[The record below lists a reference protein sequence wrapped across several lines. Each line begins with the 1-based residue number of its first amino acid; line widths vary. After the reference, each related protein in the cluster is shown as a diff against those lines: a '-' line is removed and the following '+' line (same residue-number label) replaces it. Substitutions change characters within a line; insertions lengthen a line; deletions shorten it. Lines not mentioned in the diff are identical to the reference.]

1 MSFTREDYIRVFRE
15 EPARVGH
22 MVGFPD
28 LKPLHNE
35 WMKEMLY
42 GSEDMTLLAH
52 RLSYKTTCVSVVL
65 AIYIALLPKLSTL
78 FIRKTDTD
86 VKEIILQTQKILIHP
101 QFSYAASVIMG
112 KPLELLTASAYE
124 INTNYNT
131 STRGTSQL
139 LGIGT
144 GGSVTGKH
152 FDRIFTDD
160 IVNLKDRTST
170 AERDRTKSIYQEL
183 QNVRTHGGRII
194 NTATPWH
201 KDDAVSALMPN
212 VQRYDCY
219 STGIMTP
226 ELIEEKRRSMSPS
239 LFAANYEL
247 RHIAAEN
254 ALFSTY
260 PAETDDESML
270 YDGYAHIDAAYG
282 GEDYTAFTCAR
293 RDGDTLYL
301 YGRMWRAHVD
311 TVMDATLADSDRL
324 MCAPIY
330 CETNA
335 DKGYLAR
342 ELRSRGASVRPYQE
356 RMNKYH
362 KISTFLRKW
371 WGGVVFLAGTD
382 PAYIAQIMDYN
393 EQAEHDDAPDSA
405 ACICRILDRR
415 GDT

>member
-1 MSFTREDYIRVFRE
+1 MSYTREDYIRVFRE

-42 GSEDMTLLAH
+42 SSEDMTLLAH

-65 AIYIALLPKLSTL
+65 AIYIALLPRLSTL
-78 FIRKTDTD
+78 FMRKTDTD
-86 VKEIILQTQKILIHP
+86 VKEIILQTQKILTHP
-101 QFSYAASVIMG
+101 QFAYAASVIMG

-160 IVNLKDRTST
+160 IVNLKDRTSA
-170 AERDRTKSIYQEL
+170 AERDRTKAIYQEL
-183 QNVRTHGGRII
+183 QNVRNHGGRII

-201 KDDAVSALMPN
+201 KDDAVSVLMPN
-212 VQRYDCY
+212 VQRHDCY
-219 STGIMTP
+219 STGIMSP
-226 ELIEEKRRSMSPS
+226 ELIEEKRRSMTHS

-247 RHIAAEN
+247 KHIAAEN
-254 ALFSTY
+254 ALFSTT
-260 PAETDDESML
+260 PQRTEDEKLL
-270 YDGYAHIDAAYG
+270 YDGIAHVDAAYG
-282 GEDYTAFTCAR
+282 GEDFTAFTCAR
-293 RDGDTLYL
+293 RIGDTIYL
-301 YGRMWRAHVD
+301 YGKLFAAHVD
-311 TVMDATLADSDRL
+311 TCKDKIITDCERL
-324 MCAPIY
+324 RCSPIY

-335 DKGYLAR
+335 DKSYLSR
-342 ELRSRGASVRPYQE
+342 ELRRRRMATRPYPETQ
-356 RMNKYH
+356 NKYY
-362 KISTFLRKW
+362 KISTYLRKW
-371 WGGVVFLAGTD
+371 WDHIVILEGTD
-382 PAYIAQIMDYN
+382 PAYIDQILDYT
-393 EQAEHDDAPDSA
+393 EQAAHDDAPDSA
-405 ACICRILDRR
+405 ACVCRVLDRR
-415 GDT
+415 E

>member
-42 GSEDMTLLAH
+42 DREDMTLLAH
-52 RLSYKTTCVSVVL
+52 RLSYKTTCVSIVL
-65 AIYIALLPKLSTL
+65 AIYIALLPRLSTL
-78 FIRKTDTD
+78 FMRKTDTD
-86 VKEIILQTQKILIHP
+86 VKEIILQTQKILTHP
-101 QFSYAASVIMG
+101 QFAYAASVIMG

-160 IVNLKDRTST
+160 IVNLKDRTSA
-170 AERDRTKSIYQEL
+170 AERDRTKAIYQEL
-183 QNVRTHGGRII
+183 QNVRNHGGRII

-201 KDDAVSALMPN
+201 KDDAVSVLMPN
-212 VQRYDCY
+212 VQRHDCY
-219 STGIMTP
+219 STGIMSP

-247 RHIAAEN
+247 KHIAAEG
-254 ALFSTY
+254 ALFATE
-260 PAETDDESML
+260 PPQTDKTEL
-270 YDGYAHIDAAYG
+270 LRDGVAHIDAAYG
-282 GEDYTAFTCAR
+282 GEDFTALTCGKR
-293 RDGDTLYL
+293 VGDTLYL
-301 YGRMWRAHVD
+301 YGRLWRAHVD
-311 TVMDATLADSDRL
+311 TLMDTILTECDRL
-324 MCAPIY
+324 MCAPVY
-330 CETNA
+330 CETNG
-335 DKGYLAR
+335 DKSYLSR
-342 ELRSRGASVRPYQE
+342 ELRRMGAETRPYAEKQ
-356 RMNKYH
+356 NKYF
-362 KISTFLRKW
+362 KIATYLRKW
-371 WGGVVFLAGTD
+371 WGKVVFLSGTD
-382 PAYIAQIMDYN
+382 RAYIDQILDYT
-393 EQAEHDDAPDSA
+393 EQAAHDDAPDSA
-405 ACICRILDRR
+405 ACVCRILDRR
-415 GDT
+415 E

>member
-42 GSEDMTLLAH
+42 GGEDMTLLAH
-52 RLSYKTTCVSVVL
+52 RLSYKTTCVSIVL
-65 AIYIALLPKLSTL
+65 AIYIALLPRISTL
-78 FIRKTDTD
+78 FMRKTDTD
-86 VKEIILQTQKILIHP
+86 VKEIILQTQKILTHP
-101 QFSYAASVIMG
+101 QFAYAASVIMG

-160 IVNLKDRTST
+160 IVNLKDRTSA
-170 AERDRTKSIYQEL
+170 AERDRTKAIYQEL
-183 QNVRTHGGRII
+183 QNVRNHGGRII

-201 KDDAVSALMPN
+201 KNDAVSVLMPN
-212 VQRYDCY
+212 VQRHDCY
-219 STGIMTP
+219 STGIMSP
-226 ELIEEKRRSMSPS
+226 ELIEEKRRSMTPS

-247 RHIAAEN
+247 KHIAAED
-254 ALFSTY
+254 ALFDTI
-260 PAETDDESML
+260 PKETTETAL
-270 YDGYAHIDAAYG
+270 LRDGVAHIDAAYG
-282 GEDYTAFTCAR
+282 GEDFTAFTCAR
-293 RDGDTLYL
+293 RIGDTIYL
-301 YGRMWRAHVD
+301 YGRLWHGHVD
-311 TVMDATLADSDRL
+311 TVLDAIVADCERL
-324 MCAPIY
+324 MCQPVY

-335 DKGYLAR
+335 DKSYLSK
-342 ELRSRGASVRPYQE
+342 ELRRRGLNTRPYAEKQ
-356 RMNKYH
+356 NKHY
-362 KISTFLRKW
+362 KISTYLRKW
-371 WGGVVFLAGTD
+371 WRNIVVLQGTD
-382 PAYIAQIMDYN
+382 RAYIDQILDYT
-393 EQAEHDDAPDSA
+393 EQADHDDAPDSA
-405 ACICRILDRR
+405 ACVCRILDRR
-415 GDT
+415 E